1 MSKTFGNAKQTKQQS
16 LKNKHSFGISRNVTN
31 DDSGLRSV
39 NTSSPSQTGQLH
51 YVMQPKPKQNRH
63 KNTPAAFSPI
73 VYIYSINQRN
83 KSKIS
88 KNCTCMSHREERVR
102 DKREKKIE
110 KAFVVV
116 ASGGNWLF
124 R

>member
-88 KNCTCMSHREERVR
+88 KNLKPR
-102 DKREKKIE
+102 KIIE
-110 KAFVVV
+110 ICLNSYQNFII
-116 ASGGNWLF
+116 
-124 R
+124 